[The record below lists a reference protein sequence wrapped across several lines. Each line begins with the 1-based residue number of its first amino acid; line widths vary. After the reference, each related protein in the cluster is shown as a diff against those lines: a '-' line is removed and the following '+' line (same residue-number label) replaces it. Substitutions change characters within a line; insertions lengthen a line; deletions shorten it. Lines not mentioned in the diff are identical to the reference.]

1 MKKISTVLI
10 TLIIL
15 LSHANAQDFSSFSPG
30 KYALTPFSENGLW
43 GYKNHLGEIVIKP
56 KFEFATPF
64 YDRNIDKLFTV
75 AKYKNKWVI
84 INENGKIKEKLDADE
99 VSLKRNDYAWIYRKD
114 NKYGVI
120 YHNGEILTEPIYD
133 FIQPAP
139 ERIEAYRTS
148 HFIYKINGKIGVGFI
163 DDDDK
168 SVFEFIKPDYY
179 QFYNNDMTPINI
191 NFHENSCFAWGDDA
205 QKIKLDYSILRFI
218 ENKTIIY
225 KKFNTYFIN
234 YKESKVF
241 TPVKYELDSIS
252 PPIKIIPLIDKNDG
266 NLYFYKGIPMLPSKN
281 WYYINDD
288 NEFCRIIKKNGK
300 WGVLFKHNEDEIY
313 QSRNIEYDNIIYDS
327 ISSFSYYGITTA
339 YINDKCGLI
348 NQSSKIVLDFKFDKI
363 IPLSTNYFALQKD
376 NLWGI
381 SYLDTII
388 FQPIY
393 NDYKLIGNNWHLKKE
408 DNWGVFSHD
417 GKMLCDFKY
426 NKVSRFD
433 TFVNKKLFD
442 KNIIFAKVQLQNKL
456 GIVDENFDEILAPI
470 YDEIGLINIDSSSKD
485 LFVFVK
491 KDGKYGSVN
500 LDKYKKDDI
509 YNLSANYI
517 SIKEIENQINLI
529 KKRIESARR
538 LAEQNRIAD
547 ARRLAEE
554 NRIAEARRIA
564 EEKKEAKLAELN
576 RFQNIRKSNIWGVA
590 IGDYYKGGRVIEIYE
605 DGSGILII
613 TGYFSTILKEA
624 KEICK
629 SAFERKMYIADLDEI
644 HDAFRLGIFTEG
656 SKDYA
661 WVVENNTGRYGKY
674 MTIGEKDIISF
685 PGEYSTSRVAYLVE
699 RGTIQD
705 MFSGWNEDAKYRCA
719 CVKSIGKND

>member
-10 TLIIL
+10 TLIIFS
-15 LSHANAQDFSSFSPG
+15 SHTNAQDLSSFSPVP
-30 KYALTPFSENGLW
+30 YSLTPFLENGLW
-43 GYKNHLGEIVIKP
+43 GYKNESGAIVIKP
-56 KFEFATPF
+56 KFELAAPF
-64 YDRNIDKLFTV
+64 YLREFSYTPQKEYLSTYASIKKLTV
-75 AKYKNKWVI
+75 AKYENKWVL

-99 VSLKRNDYAWIYRKD
+99 VSLKYNRNSWIYRKND
-114 NKYGVI
+114 KYGVI
-120 YHNGEILTEPIYD
+120 SYNGEILSKPIYD
-133 FIQPAP
+133 FIIPTNKTDSKYGLNQH
-139 ERIEAYRTS
+139 ENIDD
-148 HFIYKINGKIGVGFI
+148 FIYQQNGKVGVSRI
-163 DDDDK
+163 LTIKDEI
-168 SVFEFIKPDYY
+168 FEIIPANYYKFYDYY
-179 QFYNNDMTPINI
+179 MKPIDF
-191 NFHENSCFAWGDDA
+191 NFKGNSCVLWGDVSGDISLD
-205 QKIKLDYSILRFI
+205 KTFRLKSDEYIYRHGYEDPIK
-218 ENKTIIY
+218 
-225 KKFNTYFIN
+225 
-234 YKESKVF
+234 V
-241 TPVKYELDSIS
+241 DSIS
-252 PPIKIIPLIDKNDG
+252 PPIKCI
-266 NLYFYKGIPMLPSKN
+266 
-281 WYYINDD
+281 
-288 NEFCRIIKKNGK
+288 RAQKKNYGDNRIYKPMQQSNTWFTSSEVIELRKFKKDGK
-300 WGVLFKHNEDEIY
+300 WGARVFEYIY
-313 QSRNIEYDNIIYDS
+313 PSISYDRFLYDS
-327 ISSFSYYGITTA
+327 ILDFGEYCFATA
-339 YINDKCGLI
+339 FKNGESGVINEWGETLLEFKY
-348 NQSSKIVLDFKFDKI
+348 SKIISLGQ
-363 IPLSTNYFALQKD
+363 NYFALQKD